1 MCNIEKNRINDLINK
16 GQIKELDDYVDKY
29 LELTKDFTSEEFF
42 KVKREVIATIF
53 NERYGTDFTGHE
65 VSTIGNNAS
74 MSNLYGNK
82 KYKFKKVSDN
92 KNEI

>member
-42 KVKREVIATIF
+42 KVKREVIA
-53 NERYGTDFTGHE
+53 
-65 VSTIGNNAS
+65 
-74 MSNLYGNK
+74 
-82 KYKFKKVSDN
+82 KVA
-92 KNEI
+92 EIMMNVIKLLMPY